1 MPPRP
6 PRPPREGGRRE
17 EQSGEPPKQSKLRR
31 AWDQAGNAL
40 SLPRALMASLDLS
53 APLRQGAILT
63 LPPSQWGRAMK
74 ATAQMIKSLN
84 TKQFER
90 FVGRLQSH
98 PDRPLADEAG
108 LHLSNKEEDFSSEW
122 TQKIPLVKQSEQAYT
137 SYLDS
142 LRLDT
147 FSRYNKAIEKAALNA
162 DDAKAARKAAAEW
175 INVATGRGSLG
186 ESFER
191 AMPVLSKL
199 LFSPR
204 YTASRFQVLNPYT
217 YAKNLR
223 TPGGRIVARNQM
235 ADLVQFLGVTGATL
249 ALASMAG
256 ADVDDDLQSS
266 DFGKIRVGNTRY
278 DIFAGLLQPLR
289 MMYRVGRDLSGA
301 AVGKESAKGENAME
315 IAGKFARSKLA
326 PVPSYF
332 VDAVTRKDFIGR
344 DFDPK
349 RGAVERVLPLMWRD
363 FYEAVQRE
371 GSLGAAK
378 MTPGFFGIGVQDYE
392 KRPGALGLTGRSKF
406 VQEMRNAG
414 LDYKF
419 APPLKDEPASLHRAR
434 AEKIEQWLSTYGEK
448 LVSHP
453 RWGQL
458 SAEEKKTAI
467 SNLRRRVSENANLKQ
482 PSTADFDA
490 GRIIAGVKRAATE
503 KPKSDRK
510 KIYAEP

>member
-1 MPPRP
+1 M
-6 PRPPREGGRRE
+6 
-17 EQSGEPPKQSKLRR
+17 
-31 AWDQAGNAL
+31 
-40 SLPRALMASLDLS
+40 
-53 APLRQGAILT
+53 
-63 LPPSQWGRAMK
+63 
-74 ATAQMIKSLN
+74 
-84 TKQFER
+84 
-90 FVGRLQSH
+90 
-98 PDRPLADEAG
+98 
-108 LHLSNKEEDFSSEW
+108 
-122 TQKIPLVKQSEQAYT
+122 
-137 SYLDS
+137 
-142 LRLDT
+142 DT
-147 FSRYNKAIEKAALNA
+147 FSRYNKAIEKAGLSA

-256 ADVDDDLQSS
+256 AEVDDDLQSS

-458 SAEEKKTAI
+458 SADEKKTAI